1 MSELQ
6 VTYDGQHYSFA
17 PGTTVRVGRS
27 SDNDVV
33 VNDPT
38 VSRRHAQLSWES
50 TGWVWQNAGQAP
62 SFLGGQPVARFGVG
76 AAVDVTLASPQGPV
90 LRLQAAQ
97 NEGPPRTER
106 ADPGQVL
113 GAAPPTNQATPP
125 YPGAGAGYPGGGP

>member
-38 VSRRHAQLSWES
+38 VSRRQAQLSWES

-62 SFLGGQPVARFGVG
+62 TFLAGQPVARFNVG
-76 AAVDVTLASPQGPV
+76 PLVDVYLASPQGPAV
-90 LRLQAAQ
+90 RLQVAETRPQ
-97 NEGPPRTER
+97 GGPQPTEL
-106 ADPGQVL
+106 ASFGQAL
-113 GAAPPTNQATPP
+113 GEAPLTNQARPP
-125 YPGAGAGYPGGGP
+125 AFPADAP